1 MSVSLSYEL
10 ASYLGDSVLTQKV
23 VTPCKTHNMLKDYF
37 HPASKTTGCQTCFIE
52 KQIIFSELVDA
63 REYCNK
69 VMERFID
76 ILDHATYMPN
86 EHIQKEKEYGIPWR
100 TAFKEE
106 LTINVSEL
114 SRKTLGDQQ
123 EQDDREHKKD
133 PFETLHIIIKKDC
146 IDAAT
151 LDTQTQAEHLSLMVD
166 QLEILE
172 KSVHTIKCLLKQPN
186 LLEFE
191 NTKKATL
198 NELRVKQTKFNPS
211 RPDSAALD
219 ATRPNPTSNKK

>member
-1 MSVSLSYEL
+1 MSVAGSAEL
-10 ASYLGDSVLTQKV
+10 ASFLGESVLTQKV
-23 VTPCKTHNMLKDYF
+23 VNPCTTHNLLKELF
-37 HPASKTTGCQTCFIE
+37 HPASKTTGCQKCFIE
-52 KQIIFSELVDA
+52 KQTMFNELVDA
-63 REYCNK
+63 REYCSK

-76 ILDHATYMPN
+76 ILDNATYMPN

-114 SRKTLGDQQ
+114 SRKTLGNQ
-123 EQDDREHKKD
+123 EQDDKEHKED
-133 PFETLHIIIKKDC
+133 PFATLHTIIKKDV

-172 KSVHTIKCLLKQPN
+172 KSVHTIKCLLKQPYF
-186 LLEFE
+186 LEFE
-191 NTKKATL
+191 NTKQSTL

-219 ATRPNPTSNKK
+219 ATRPLPTSNKK